1 MPLLTFDIEISNI
14 FDLAPGEDLDRY
26 GPFDISVAATHI
38 VGGEERLWLSTS
50 ADGIPLNN
58 ITREKAHELLHYL
71 DEKQR
76 DGHTLVAWNG
86 LAFDLRWIGHAAGDM
101 ATARR
106 VALKLHDPMFQF
118 FKLKGFPVGLGKVGE
133 GMGVQAVKLMA
144 GADAPKQWLA
154 GNHQAVCDY
163 VIGDVRLTADVVAA
177 IDRAKQIAWITQR
190 GTTSRVGFARMRSVE
205 ECLGDPMPDQSWMTE
220 PMAESKFTAWLRDAQ

>member
-50 ADGIPLNN
+50 ADGTPLNN

-118 FKLKGFPVGLGKVGE
+118 FKLIPLLFKTK
-133 GMGVQAVKLMA
+133 
-144 GADAPKQWLA
+144 
-154 GNHQAVCDY
+154 
-163 VIGDVRLTADVVAA
+163 
-177 IDRAKQIAWITQR
+177 
-190 GTTSRVGFARMRSVE
+190 
-205 ECLGDPMPDQSWMTE
+205 
-220 PMAESKFTAWLRDAQ
+220 RDF